1 MEFSTEERNS
11 LIKDY
16 FTKGL
21 TQKDIQN
28 ILMCRHN
35 HIVSLV
41 HLKRLMKSMNLRK
54 RHFDT
59 PIRDVVDMEQREIE
73 SNYGNM
79 GHNSMW
85 KNLQLI
91 RYMV

>member
-1 MEFSTEERNS
+1 MELSTEERNS

-21 TQKDIQN
+21 TQKEIRN

-41 HLKRLMKSMNLRK
+41 HLKRLMKSLNLRK

-59 PIRDVVDMEQREIE
+59 PIRDVVDMVQREIE

-79 GHNSMW
+79 GQNSMW
-85 KNLQLI
+85 KHLQLI
-91 RYMV
+91 YGLR

>member
-1 MEFSTEERNS
+1 MELSTEERDS

-16 FTKGL
+16 FSNGL
-21 TQKDIQN
+21 TQKEIRN

-41 HLKRLMKSMNLRK
+41 HLKRLMKGMNLRK

-59 PIRDVVDMEQREIE
+59 PIRDVVEMVQRELE
-73 SNYGNM
+73 SNFRNM
-79 GHNSMW
+79 GQNSMW
-85 KNLQLI
+85 KHLQLI
-91 RYMV
+91 YGLR